1 MYSVLYVDDEPE
13 LLELG
18 QVFLQKY
25 WNLTVT
31 TVASPEEAFNF
42 LKISTFDIIISDYQ
56 MPTMDGITFLKN
68 LRKSQ
73 FFEPFILFTG
83 KGREEVVIDAIN
95 NGADFYLQKGGPPKS
110 QFTELFNMIQKA
122 VGKRRAE
129 LELQRVSY
137 QSKAIINHLP
147 DPTFVINEKGIIIAW
162 NKAMEFITWCNESD
176 MIGKKLSE
184 CSQDIFGIP
193 RLSLADYILSPEI
206 PIQKW
211 YFHVQFEGRTVM
223 AETRMNLGKQKNRTI
238 WLKASPL
245 YDENDTIIG
254 AIETLR
260 DITHIRD
267 NERDL
272 IFKTH
277 ELQESKIKLQ
287 NIIDFIPDPTFA
299 IDRDG
304 KVIAWNRA
312 IERMTKTDALSIL
325 GKGNHAY
332 AIPFYNECRPTLI
345 DLVLSDNPELS
356 SLYDKISSI
365 DDHLVAEVYN
375 KTVYDGQGAYLWAIV
390 APLYDIQGNIT
401 GAIESI
407 RDITSRKELEL
418 ELKRKYEELGSTYE
432 EIAAQNEEIRI
443 SFDEL
448 DQQKELLLKN
458 ERKFRGFIEHL
469 PDGVIIHHNDT
480 IQYVNPMASHI
491 LGYDNQEELIGIG
504 SLEVVHPRCRDNI
517 TERIS
522 HSGTIENPFVKEFF
536 LKKDGSDVPVEVAA
550 ISVPME
556 DSISVMTIFRDISNE
571 YERKNAL
578 RQAQNK
584 LKILSSIT
592 RHDIKNELLTIM
604 IILDLVS
611 ESDIPESEAELLK
624 RAFGP
629 CEKILEQ
636 LQNTFEYQKIGIL
649 EPDWF
654 NLRSLCYNAAR
665 HHRIEPSMYSFV
677 GENVQI
683 FADPLIEKV
692 FENLID
698 NTIRHGKDVQS
709 VRFRSERRN
718 GDLYVL
724 YEDDGGG
731 VPDTE
736 KHKIFEEGFGKNTGL
751 GLFLIKEILAMTG
764 ISICEC
770 GEHGKGVRFEMY
782 IPQGKWR
789 I

>member
-1 MYSVLYVDDEPE
+1 MYSVLYVDDEPD

-25 WNLTVT
+25 WNLSVT
-31 TVASPEEAFNF
+31 TVSSPEEAFHY

-73 FFEPFILFTG
+73 FYEPFILFTG

-147 DPTFVINEKGIIIAW
+147 DPTFAINEQRVIIAW
-162 NKAMEFITWCNESD
+162 NKEMESLTGFHELE
-176 MIGKKLSE
+176 MIGRNLSE
-184 CSQDIFGIP
+184 YSQVIFGMP

-211 YFHVQFEGRTVM
+211 YYHIHSDARTVT
-223 AETRMNLGKQKNRTI
+223 AETQMDIGSLQDRTVWI
-238 WLKASPL
+238 KASPL
-245 YDENDTIIG
+245 YDEHDCTIG

-260 DITHIRD
+260 DITI
-267 NERDL
+267 
-272 IFKTH
+272 
-277 ELQESKIKLQ
+277 
-287 NIIDFIPDPTFA
+287 
-299 IDRDG
+299 
-304 KVIAWNRA
+304 
-312 IERMTKTDALSIL
+312 
-325 GKGNHAY
+325 
-332 AIPFYNECRPTLI
+332 
-345 DLVLSDNPELS
+345 
-356 SLYDKISSI
+356 
-365 DDHLVAEVYN
+365 
-375 KTVYDGQGAYLWAIV
+375 
-390 APLYDIQGNIT
+390 
-401 GAIESI
+401 
-407 RDITSRKELEL
+407 RKELEL
-418 ELKRKYEELGSTYE
+418 ELQRKYEELASSYE
-432 EIAAQNEEIRI
+432 EIAAQNEEIRA
-443 SFDEL
+443 SFDEIEK
-448 DQQKELLLKN
+448 QKDLLSKS

-469 PDGVIIHHNDT
+469 PDGVIIHHNDH
-480 IQYVNPMASHI
+480 IQYVNPMAAHI
-491 LGYDNQEELIGIG
+491 LGYSDPAELTGVG
-504 SLEVVHPRCRDNI
+504 SLDVVHPRCRDQLSY
-517 TERIS
+517 RIS
-522 HSGTIENPFVKEFF
+522 RTGTIENPFVKEFF
-536 LKKDGSDVPVEVAA
+536 LKKDGSEVPVEVAA
-550 ISVPME
+550 ISMSME
-556 DSISVMTIFRDISNE
+556 DSISVMTIFRDITKE
-571 YERKNAL
+571 FERKTAL
-578 RQAQNK
+578 LQAQNK

-592 RHDIKNELLTIM
+592 RHDIKNELATIM
-604 IILDLVS
+604 AIVDLVS
-611 ESDIPESEAELLK
+611 SGDIPESEAELLK
-624 RAFGP
+624 RAINP
-629 CEKILEQ
+629 CKNILDQ
-636 LQNTFEYQKIGIL
+636 LQTTFEYQTIGIL
-649 EPDWF
+649 EPNWF
-654 NLRSLCYNAAR
+654 YLRSLCYNAAKY
-665 HHRIEPSMYSFV
+665 HRVEPTIYSFI

-698 NTIRHGKDVQS
+698 NTIRHGKGVQS

-731 VPDTE
+731 VPDSE